1 MSTVTQNIEDDTY
14 VCTNFRTTEEGKRQD
29 VKFQRSLNNRT
40 VVDDTLFNTQDSLI
54 IYGVLIFCCM
64 FITLMRSFMFVKVTM
79 RSSIKLHNNMFA
91 SILRGAMRF
100 FDTNPSGRILN
111 RFSKDIGA
119 IDELLPRF
127 MLETIQV
134 SLFL

>member
-1 MSTVTQNIEDDTY
+1 MHENSLKERLAPNESHKPLPPLVED
-14 VCTNFRTTEEGKRQD
+14 TTKVNKR
-29 VKFQRSLNNRT
+29 
-40 VVDDTLFNTQDSLI
+40 DSLI
-54 IYGVLIFCCM
+54 IYGCLVMACM
-64 FITLMRSFMFVKVTM
+64 FITLLRSIMFVKTCM
-79 RSSIKLHNNMFA
+79 KASINLHNAMFS

-127 MLETIQV
+127 MLESIQV
-134 SLFL
+134 SLGVT